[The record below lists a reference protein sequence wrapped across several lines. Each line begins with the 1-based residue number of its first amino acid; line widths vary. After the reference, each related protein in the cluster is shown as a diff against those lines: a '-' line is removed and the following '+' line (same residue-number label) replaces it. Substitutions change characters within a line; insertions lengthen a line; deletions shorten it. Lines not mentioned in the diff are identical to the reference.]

1 MRQHVWDGDE
11 SLLDDLRGALNEQEV
26 PPEFIEAA
34 RAAFT
39 WRTID
44 AELLAISYDSVLD
57 DDLMARARSTMT
69 ARQLIFDADG
79 VSLQLEVTEAGITG
93 QLVPPRSA
101 RVELLTPNGV
111 GEEADTDEL
120 GCFLMG
126 PPRSGTRLGGPIRF
140 RIDGSAL
147 TDWICL

>member
-1 MRQHVWDGDE
+1 VCWVRQHGWETDDR
-11 SLLDDLRGALNEQEV
+11 LLEDLRDALMGPSDEV
-26 PPEFIEAA
+26 PPEFYEAA

-57 DDLMARARSTMT
+57 DDLMARARSSMT
-69 ARQLIFDADG
+69 ARQLVFEADG
-79 VSLQLEVTEAGITG
+79 VTLQVEVSDAGITG
-93 QLVPPRSA
+93 QLVPPRSS
-101 RVELLTPNGV
+101 RVALVTPDGV

-126 PPRSGTRLGGPIRF
+126 PPPRGPIRF
-140 RIDGSAL
+140 RLGDSTF
-147 TDWICL
+147 TDWVCL